1 MGVMKTINITRQV
14 SLRMNIQ
21 SETKE
26 KMMNKDLEIL
36 RETNNLYM
44 HSILFYEIQ
53 VIVIFS
59 KTKR

>member
-1 MGVMKTINITRQV
+1 MGVKKTIIITRQV

-44 HSILFYEIQ
+44 ITPYYFMK
-53 VIVIFS
+53 F
-59 KTKR
+59 R